1 MSPTPAKTAATRRG
15 YGGRSAEELQAE
27 RRERLLAAAMELFG
41 TRGYLATRI
50 EHLCGEARV
59 TTRHFYEQFSD
70 REALLTAVFERVMA
84 DAATAVLGALAQDGQ
99 SGMERARAGLHAFV
113 HLQLNDPRRAR
124 ISCIEVMG
132 VSRALE
138 DRRREVMQRFASL
151 IESQL
156 QQLAAQGLVPQRSY
170 RALALAFVGGVHEL
184 EIDWL
189 LAQPHPAVDS
199 VVDELWFILSTLLA
213 GSQALMHQ
221 PG

>member
-1 MSPTPAKTAATRRG
+1 MSRTPANAAATRRG
-15 YGGRSAEELQAE
+15 YGGRSAEELRAE

-41 TRGYLATRI
+41 TQGYLATRI
-50 EHLCGEARV
+50 EHLCAEAKV

-70 REALLTAVFERVMA
+70 REALLMAVFDRVIT
-84 DAATAVLGALAQDGQ
+84 DAATAVQGALAQDDMT
-99 SGMERARAGLHAFV
+99 GMERARAGLHAFV
-113 HLQLNDPRRAR
+113 HLQLDDPRRAR

-138 DRRREVMQRFASL
+138 ERRRVVMQQFAGV
-151 IESQL
+151 IEGQI
-156 QQLAAQGLVPQRSY
+156 QQLATQGLVPQRSY

-189 LAQPHPAVDS
+189 LTQPRPSVDS
-199 VVDELWFILSTLLA
+199 VVEELWFILSTLLA
-213 GSQALMHQ
+213 GSQALMQQ

>member
-1 MSPTPAKTAATRRG
+1 MGRQVFVVCPLIDDSEKSDQKSVLEEVKRLKQGAFKHRRIG
-15 YGGRSAEELQAE
+15 TLHGKMKDEEKA
-27 RRERLLAAAMELFG
+27 
-41 TRGYLATRI
+41 
-50 EHLCGEARV
+50 
-59 TTRHFYEQFSD
+59 
-70 REALLTAVFERVMA
+70 
-84 DAATAVLGALAQDGQ
+84 
-99 SGMERARAGLHAFV
+99 
-113 HLQLNDPRRAR
+113 
-124 ISCIEVMG
+124 
-132 VSRALE
+132 
-138 DRRREVMQRFASL
+138 EVMQRFASL

>member
-1 MSPTPAKTAATRRG
+1 MSRTPANAAATRRG
-15 YGGRSAEELQAE
+15 YGGRSAEELRAE

-41 TRGYLATRI
+41 TQGYLATRI
-50 EHLCGEARV
+50 EHLCAEAKV

-70 REALLTAVFERVMA
+70 REALLMAVFDRVIT
-84 DAATAVLGALAQDGQ
+84 DAATAVQGALAQDDMT
-99 SGMERARAGLHAFV
+99 GMERAQAGLHAFV
-113 HLQLNDPRRAR
+113 HLQLDDPRRAR

-138 DRRREVMQRFASL
+138 ERRRVVMQQFAGV
-151 IESQL
+151 IEGQI
-156 QQLAAQGLVPQRSY
+156 QQLATQGLVPQRSY

-189 LAQPHPAVDS
+189 LTQPRPSVDS
-199 VVDELWFILSTLLA
+199 VVEELWFILSTLLA
-213 GSQALMHQ
+213 GSQALMQQ

>member
-1 MSPTPAKTAATRRG
+1 MSRTPANTAATRRG
-15 YGGRSAEELQAE
+15 YGGRSAEELRAE

-41 TRGYLATRI
+41 TQGYLATRI
-50 EHLCGEARV
+50 EHLCAEAKV

-70 REALLTAVFERVMA
+70 REALLTAVFDRVIT
-84 DAATAVLGALAQDGQ
+84 DAATAVQGALAQDDMT
-99 SGMERARAGLHAFV
+99 GMERARAGLHAFV
-113 HLQLNDPRRAR
+113 HLQLDDPRRAR

-138 DRRREVMQRFASL
+138 ERRRVVMQQFAGV
-151 IESQL
+151 IEIQI

-189 LAQPHPAVDS
+189 LTQPRPSVDS
-199 VVDELWFILSTLLA
+199 VVEELWFILSTLLA
-213 GSQALMHQ
+213 GSQALMQQ

>member
-1 MSPTPAKTAATRRG
+1 MSRTPANAAATRRG
-15 YGGRSAEELQAE
+15 YGGRSAEELRAE

-41 TRGYLATRI
+41 TQGYLATRI
-50 EHLCGEARV
+50 EHLCAEAKV

-70 REALLTAVFERVMA
+70 REALLTAVFDRVIT
-84 DAATAVLGALAQDGQ
+84 DAATAVQGALAQDDMT
-99 SGMERARAGLHAFV
+99 GMERARAGLRAFV
-113 HLQLNDPRRAR
+113 HLQLDDPRRAR

-138 DRRREVMQRFASL
+138 ERRRVVMQQFAGV
-151 IESQL
+151 IEGQI

-189 LAQPHPAVDS
+189 LTQPRPSVDS
-199 VVDELWFILSTLLA
+199 VVEELWFILSTLLA
-213 GSQALMHQ
+213 GSQALMQQ

>member
-1 MSPTPAKTAATRRG
+1 MNPTPAKTATTRRG
-15 YGGRSAEELQAE
+15 YGGRSAEELHAE

-41 TRGYLATRI
+41 TQGYHATRI
-50 EHLCGEARV
+50 EHICAEAKV

-70 REALLTAVFERVMA
+70 REALLMAVFDQVMA
-84 DAATAVLGALAQDGQ
+84 DAATAVLDALARDGMT
-99 SGMERARAGLHAFV
+99 GMERAHAGLRAFV

-138 DRRREVMQRFASL
+138 DRRREVMQQFAGF
-151 IESQL
+151 IEGQV
-156 QQLAAQGLVPQRSY
+156 QQLASQELVPQRSY

-189 LAQPHPAVDS
+189 LAQPRPSVDT
-199 VVDELWFILSTLLA
+199 VVDELWLILSTLLA
-213 GSQALMHQ
+213 GSQALMQQ

>member
-1 MSPTPAKTAATRRG
+1 MSRTPANAAATRRG
-15 YGGRSAEELQAE
+15 YGGRSAEELRAE

-41 TRGYLATRI
+41 TQGYLATRI
-50 EHLCGEARV
+50 EHLCAEAKV
-59 TTRHFYEQFSD
+59 TTRHFYEQFID
-70 REALLTAVFERVMA
+70 REALLTAVFDRVIT
-84 DAATAVLGALAQDGQ
+84 DAATAVQGALAQDDMT
-99 SGMERARAGLHAFV
+99 GMERARAGLRAFV
-113 HLQLNDPRRAR
+113 HLQLDDPRRAR

-138 DRRREVMQRFASL
+138 ERRRVVMQQFAGV
-151 IESQL
+151 IEGQI

-189 LAQPHPAVDS
+189 LTQPRPSVDS
-199 VVDELWFILSTLLA
+199 VVEELWFILSTLLA
-213 GSQALMHQ
+213 GSQALMQQ